1 MSGCYRA
8 PLLQPGG
15 RDVPVTVHN
24 LDDYLKVWG
33 RRYDCG
39 RRLTYIFNTHTHTHT
54 QLVVDWTLLRG
65 VARQIEAF
73 KEGFNLVFPVA
84 KLRGLFYPSEVRYL
98 RDKDSEKVIDMLF
111 VFIIQMDMLICGAH
125 LQKWDIKGADLHIH
139 WLIVDQCFLPAEL
152 MECCRPDHGYSHDSH
167 AVQYLFEVLSTYDT
181 AEQRQFIQFVT
192 GSPRL
197 PVGGESHVTINPGT
211 LVVYLRSMKQQSVTI

>member
-1 MSGCYRA
+1 M
-8 PLLQPGG
+8 LLD
-15 RDVPVTVHN
+15 RS
-24 LDDYLKVWG
+24 
-33 RRYDCG
+33 
-39 RRLTYIFNTHTHTHT
+39 RRLKRDSTWSSPL
-54 QLVVDWTLLRG
+54 QSCEDSSTLLRC
-65 VARQIEAF
+65 AI
-73 KEGFNLVFPVA
+73 
-84 KLRGLFYPSEVRYL
+84 YL
-98 RDKDSEKVIDMLF
+98 RDKDPEKVIDVLF

-197 PVGGESHVTINPGT
+197 PVGGESHVTINPAT
-211 LVVYLRSMKQQSVTI
+211 LVVYLHTFHEATVCDYIAFTFAAIRLLDL